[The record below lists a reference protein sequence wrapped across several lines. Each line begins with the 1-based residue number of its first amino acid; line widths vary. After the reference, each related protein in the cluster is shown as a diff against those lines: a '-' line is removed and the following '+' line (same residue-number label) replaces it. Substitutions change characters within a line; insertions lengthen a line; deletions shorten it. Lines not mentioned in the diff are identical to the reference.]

1 MEEKKFIQSPA
12 DGNPTSGVPIRLTH
26 AALVTSTLD
35 PSIRFYVDV
44 LGLHLR
50 VKEEDPLRPGRMR
63 AMLTDVEGN
72 DIIELIEFHEMPHAS
87 VPGRGAIHHVGF
99 CLPKRDWHALRS
111 RLDAA
116 GYPYQEIENRLFI
129 RDADSVVLE
138 IEVSTH

>member
-1 MEEKKFIQSPA
+1 MEENTNIDSQTNGNTEPA
-12 DGNPTSGVPIRLTH
+12 APIRLTH
-26 AALVTSTLD
+26 TALVTSTLEN
-35 PSIRFYVDV
+35 SIHFYVNV
-44 LGLHLR
+44 LGLRLR

-63 AMLTDVEGN
+63 AMLTDKDER
-72 DIIELIEFHEMPHAS
+72 DIIELIEFPEMPHAS

-99 CLPKRDWHALRS
+99 CLPQRDWHALRS

-138 IEVSTH
+138 IEVNAH

>member
-1 MEEKKFIQSPA
+1 MHNPA
-12 DGNPTSGVPIRLTH
+12 DGKKKSTAPIRLTH

-35 PSIRFYVDV
+35 NSIRFYVDV
-44 LGLHLR
+44 LGLQVR

-63 AMLTDVEGN
+63 AMLSDQEGH
-72 DIIELIEFHEMPHAS
+72 DIIELIEFPEMPHVS

-99 CLPKRDWHALRS
+99 CLPQRDWHALRS

-116 GYPYQEIENRLFI
+116 GYPYQEIDHRLFI

-138 IEVSTH
+138 IELSAHQGA